1 VVISRCPLLAFF
13 SRSSSVAG
21 RRVIRGRTGFVQGT
35 ALTFASMA
43 AVFAVAATSPSVGA
57 EFGAKDAQVLGRTLG
72 YVGDGM
78 TGIAVVGIVFEPA
91 NHTSQQ
97 EADLVRA
104 VIGDGLATGRI
115 RLQARLIPVEQLA
128 TVTGLSAL
136 YITTGLAESTEAIVG
151 AARRLRV
158 PTLSDDMACV
168 ASGRC
173 VVGFSSE
180 PTVQILLNQE
190 AAEQI
195 GVHFLQAFRMLVR
208 EQ

>member
-1 VVISRCPLLAFF
+1 VVISRCPALA
-13 SRSSSVAG
+13 SLPRSPSIAG
-21 RRVIRGRTGFVQGT
+21 RRAIRGWTGFAQAT
-35 ALTFASMA
+35 ALTSASIA
-43 AVFAVAATSPSVGA
+43 AIIAISALSPSASAG
-57 EFGAKDAQVLGRTLG
+57 FNAKDAQVLGRTLG

-91 NHTSQQ
+91 DHTSQQ
-97 EADLVRA
+97 EAEVVRA

-115 RLQARLIPVEQLA
+115 RLQARLIPVEQIA
-128 TVTGLSAL
+128 TANGLNAL
-136 YITTGLAESTEAIVG
+136 YLTPGLAESAEAIVG
-151 AARRLRV
+151 AARRLRI
-158 PTLSDDMACV
+158 PTISDDMACV